1 MTDNEYSKA
10 RKAAVDAL
18 IYWAKTGMREFTMRD
33 AVNDYLEASGANS
46 NIDIKRAWKRLL
58 SIPQSEALAIAYHS

>member
-1 MTDNEYSKA
+1 
-10 RKAAVDAL
+10 L
-18 IYWAKTGMREFTMRD
+18 IRFHIAKVGISIEFQQKSPLNFYCPFISAYMSLL
-33 AVNDYLEASGANS
+33 VNS

>member
-1 MTDNEYSKA
+1 MNNTSILDT
-10 RKAAVDAL
+10 VL
-18 IYWAKTGMREFTMRD
+18 G
-33 AVNDYLEASGANS
+33 